1 MIVIVKEMFR
11 DKYTNEV
18 YTTNTELEV
27 DKKRY
32 EEIKTYVEV
41 KETEQKVDTKK
52 SKTKSSKNKNE

>member
-18 YTTNTELEV
+18 YTTNIELEV

-32 EEIKTYVEV
+32 EEIKTYVEA
-41 KETEQKVDTKK
+41 KETEQKVDKKK